1 MVFKR
6 QFRRFK
12 ATFHLRYDSLIT
24 VTYDPHSFW
33 VGVIIIIYKQIS
45 PIMSTLH
52 HEAILENLYDEAY
65 VECAETGFFM
75 TEDLESA
82 AQFLAQIR
90 FEELAQ

>member
-1 MVFKR
+1 MFVYNK
-6 QFRRFK
+6 
-12 ATFHLRYDSLIT
+12 YN
-24 VTYDPHSFW
+24 PHSIRM
-33 VGVIIIIYKQIS
+33 GVILIIYKHYS
-45 PIMSTLH
+45 PFIMSTLQN
-52 HEAILENLYDEAY
+52 EIILENLYDEAY